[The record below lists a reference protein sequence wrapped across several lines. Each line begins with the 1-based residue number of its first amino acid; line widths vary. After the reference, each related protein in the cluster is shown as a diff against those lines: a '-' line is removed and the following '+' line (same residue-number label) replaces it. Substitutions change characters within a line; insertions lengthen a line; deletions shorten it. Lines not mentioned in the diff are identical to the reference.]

1 MRTFVVGKDG
11 SMSLEE
17 VNKPKY
23 DEHQALV
30 KTIACA
36 MCGTDV
42 KLLHRTFKGFPE
54 SVYPIMLGHEGVGEV
69 VEVGAKV
76 KGCLL
81 YTSRCV

>member
-30 KTIACA
+30 KTIQAA
-36 MCGTDV
+36 SPH
-42 KLLHRTFKGFPE
+42 L
-54 SVYPIMLGHEGVGEV
+54 
-69 VEVGAKV
+69 
-76 KGCLL
+76 
-81 YTSRCV
+81 